1 MSFEY
6 PDRLAGLD
14 QERLV
19 IVEGFQSGN
28 YGFVTV
34 PISGRFARAS
44 VDDEILRT
52 LGNLFIEIV
61 HEHAHRSFLLP
72 AFTGDRGTARRTEG
86 AGGLGWCNLYRH
98 KSMVVVLSAARNSG
112 STVVY
117 AE

>member
-1 MSFEY
+1 MSFEN

-14 QERLV
+14 QKRLI
-19 IVEGFQSGN
+19 IVEGFQRGN

-34 PISGRFARAS
+34 PISGCFAGAS
-44 VDDEILRT
+44 VDDQILGT

-61 HEHAHRSFLLP
+61 HEHAHGSFLLP
-72 AFTGDRGTARRTEG
+72 AFTGDGGTARRTER
-86 AGGLGWCNLYRH
+86 AGGLGWCNLYGH
-98 KSMVVVLSAARNSG
+98 ESMVVVLSAARNSG